1 MVSPKHKF
9 YCEITF
15 NKPKVGIG
23 SVISFSSNKMGE
35 IKLYIAGNAFSPCHV
50 VIRENKKEYPEFDWE
65 IIEEFDVKK

>member
-1 MVSPKHKF
+1 MVSP
-9 YCEITF
+9 
-15 NKPKVGIG
+15 
-23 SVISFSSNKMGE
+23 NKMGE